1 MKLQQLLFNGLL
13 GLALITASCIKKDD
27 SISTTT
33 CLPNSYT
40 TSLGIFG
47 DETTTYTRNAAG
59 AFTRKHTVTAYQSIT
74 TDCIYSTDGL
84 TVTLTSKNDSTGKT
98 TDTIVRTLNSSK
110 YITKEVSA
118 YGTTTNTY
126 DASGYLATK
135 VVNSSSSSDTTFYSY
150 TNGNRTME
158 RTKSD
163 TVFYTYGSDVVPP
176 STVPADGFDGKPNT
190 NLWTTKKTKYVTA
203 TITYEKNSN
212 GYPTKTTFS
221 VPAHTTGSN
230 TYPAIS
236 AVTTFTYTCQ

>member
-27 SISTTT
+27 SLSTTT

-40 TSLGIFG
+40 TSLGTFG

-59 AFTRKHTVTAYQSIT
+59 AITRAHTVTALKST
-74 TDCIYSTDGL
+74 TTEYTYSTDGL
-84 TVTLTSKNDSTGKT
+84 TVTLTTKDDSTGT
-98 TDTIVRTLNSSK
+98 TYSTEVRTLNSNK
-110 YITKEVSA
+110 YITKVVNL
-118 YGTTTNTY
+118 TNTIINTH